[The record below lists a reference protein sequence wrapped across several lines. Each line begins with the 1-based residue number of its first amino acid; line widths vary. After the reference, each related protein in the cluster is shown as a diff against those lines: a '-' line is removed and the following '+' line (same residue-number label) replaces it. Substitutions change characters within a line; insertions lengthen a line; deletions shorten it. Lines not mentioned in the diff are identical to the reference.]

1 MIVSGTMMMKM
12 IAAWERF
19 EINFEY
25 VTKQEVKSK
34 NFLWDVNLVLSA
46 RNCSKAQVQVH
57 NVMTHGKY
65 MQEYITV
72 Y

>member
-1 MIVSGTMMMKM
+1 MIVSGAMMMKM
-12 IAAWERF
+12 IAALERF
-19 EINFEY
+19 KINFEY
-25 VTKQEVKSK
+25 VTEQEAKSK

-57 NVMTHGKY
+57 NIMTYRKY